1 MRGMKRVNHVN
12 LCRWRF
18 LAAAAAV
25 LGTAAAASAQQ
36 TATVTAGERYRA
48 SGLYTVFFGD
58 EYRGAWTTPL
68 RVEVLNPATF
78 GGGLTVAG
86 EGGGLSTESLRLKG
100 RDGREYVFRSVDKN
114 SARAVPE
121 DLQGSIV
128 QDIAQDQTAAKQPAA
143 ALMVPPL
150 LRAAGVPHVVPRLLV
165 MPDHPFLGE
174 HRQKFAGKLGQIE
187 ERPVDGDDGGV
198 AFNGAERIEGTEDFL
213 EELEE
218 EGDNRVDAPTYLK
231 ARLMDLM
238 IGDWDRHPDQWR
250 WARYD
255 RGGAEVWVP
264 IPRDRDNAFARHE
277 GIAMAVA
284 RKVAPQLTQYGPE
297 YGNVYGLH
305 FQASALDRQL
315 LSSLDRAAWD
325 SIAQFLRT
333 RITDAVIDTA
343 VRRLPPEYYAIDGE
357 RIRTELTS
365 RRDGVPEAAREFY
378 ELLSSEVDVYASD
391 DAERAQVVRAA
402 DGAVTVIVTPS
413 GSARPSFV
421 RRFVPGDTREVRVY
435 LRGGDDAAEVTGS
448 GPGDILVRVIGGGG
462 DDRLEDRS
470 TASGGRRTVF
480 HDDRGNNQVQL
491 GTGAKLDER
500 AYVTPQRRSLV
511 GNPPP
516 LRDYGTTTG
525 FFTPTARWQTDVGP
539 VIGFGPSRTR
549 FGFRRQP
556 YATFHH
562 ARVVFAPL
570 AGGLGLEVAGDY
582 RRTNRPTFTT
592 FLLRA
597 NNFET
602 TRFYGFGND
611 TDDDGDD
618 RDRYVVRHNLAA
630 GELLLNMRLAP
641 GLMLAV
647 GPEVRYVDA
656 RVRDELLLSTAQ
668 PAGTSAFTQAGAL
681 ARVALER
688 RDTLAVTR
696 SGVTASAEARGFGW
710 TDGTPFGR
718 LRAQAATYVPVG
730 ARGPSLAL
738 RAGGETAV
746 GDFPFQEAAFLG
758 GFTTL
763 RGFQYQRFAGDAS
776 VFGSAE
782 ARQPVGEVRLIAR
795 GRLGVM
801 GLVDAGRVY
810 ADGDSD
816 GGWHTAVGV
825 GVYFETVGR
834 VLGLTYA
841 KGESGLFY
849 LHFGLP
855 F

>member
-1 MRGMKRVNHVN
+1 MRLVN
-12 LCRWRF
+12 LCRWRS

-25 LGTAAAASAQQ
+25 LGAASAASAQQ
-36 TATVTAGERYRA
+36 TSTVTAGERYRA
-48 SGLYTVFFGD
+48 GGLHTALFGQ
-58 EYRGAWTTPL
+58 EYRAAWTTPL
-68 RVEVLNPATF
+68 RVEVLDPASF
-78 GGGLTVAG
+78 AGGLTVTG

-114 SARAVPE
+114 SGRAVPE
-121 DLQGSIV
+121 DLQKSFI
-128 QDIAQDQTAAKQPAA
+128 QDVAQDQTAAKQPAA
-143 ALMVPPL
+143 ALVVPPL
-150 LRAAGVPHVVPRLLV
+150 LRAAGVFHVVPRLYV

-174 HRQKFAGKLGQIE
+174 HRREFAGKLGQLE
-187 ERPVDGDDGGV
+187 ERPVDADDGGP
-198 AFNGAERIEGTEDFL
+198 AFEGAERVEGTPDFL

-218 EGDNRVDAPTYLK
+218 EGDNVVDAPAYLK
-231 ARLMDLM
+231 ARLMDMM

-255 RGGAEVWVP
+255 RGAAEVWVP

-277 GIAMAVA
+277 GIVMALA

-297 YGNVYGLH
+297 YGTIYGLH
-305 FQASALDRQL
+305 FQASGLDRQL

-333 RITDAVIDTA
+333 RVTDAVIDTA

-357 RIRTELTS
+357 RIRNELMS
-365 RRDGVPEAAREFY
+365 RRDRVPQAAREFY

-391 DAERAQVVRAA
+391 DDERARIVRAA
-402 DGAVTVIVTPS
+402 DGTVTVTVTAGESGTPS
-413 GSARPSFV
+413 FT
-421 RRFVPGDTREVRVY
+421 RRFLPGETREVRLY
-435 LRGGDDAAEVTGS
+435 LRGGDDAAEVTGT

-462 DDRLEDRS
+462 DDRLTDRS

-480 HDDRGNNQVQL
+480 YDDRGDNRVEL
-491 GTGAKLDER
+491 GTEAKLDTR
-500 AYVTPQRRSLV
+500 PYVTPQRRSLV

-516 LRDYGTTTG
+516 LRDYGTTSAL
-525 FFTPTARWQTDVGP
+525 FTPAARWQTDVGP
-539 VIGFGPSRTR
+539 VIGFGPSSTR

-556 YATFHH
+556 HATFHH

-570 AGGLGLEVAGDY
+570 AGGVGFEVAGDV
-582 RRTNRPTFTT
+582 RRTNRPAFTS

-602 TRFYGFGND
+602 TRFYGFGNE
-611 TDDDGDD
+611 TSEAGDD
-618 RDRYVVRHNLAA
+618 FDRYVVRHNFAA
-630 GELLLNMRLAP
+630 GELLLNTRLAP
-641 GLMLAV
+641 GLMLAL
-647 GPEVRYVDA
+647 GPEVRYVDV
-656 RVRDELLLSTAQ
+656 RVRDELLIATAD

-681 ARVALER
+681 ARLVLNR

-710 TDGTPFGR
+710 TDGGPFGR
-718 LRAQAATYVPVG
+718 LRAQAATYVPIG
-730 ARGPSLAL
+730 ARGPSLAF
-738 RAGGETAV
+738 RAGGERAV

-758 GFTTL
+758 GFGSL

-782 ARQPVGEVRLIAR
+782 ARQPVGQVRLIAR
-795 GRLGVM
+795 GRLGVL
-801 GLVDAGRVY
+801 GFADAGRVY
-810 ADGDSD
+810 VDGESE
-816 GGWHTAVGV
+816 GGWHTALG
-825 GVYFETVGR
+825 GGAYFETVGR
-834 VLGLTYA
+834 VLSVTYA
-841 KGESGLFY
+841 QGESGLIY
-849 LHFGLP
+849 VNFGLP

>member
-1 MRGMKRVNHVN
+1 MNLVN

-18 LAAAAAV
+18 LAAAAV
-25 LGTAAAASAQQ
+25 LGTASAASAQQ
-36 TATVTAGERYRA
+36 TVTVTAGERYRA
-48 SGLYTVFFGD
+48 GGLHTTLLGED
-58 EYRGAWTTPL
+58 YRAAWTAPV
-68 RVEVLNPATF
+68 RVEVLDPASF
-78 GGGLTVAG
+78 AGGLTV
-86 EGGGLSTESLRLKG
+86 EKQGGGLSTESLRLKG

-114 SARAVPE
+114 SGRAVPE

-143 ALMVPPL
+143 ALIVPPL
-150 LRAAGVPHVVPRLLV
+150 LRAAGVPHVAPRLYV

-174 HRQKFAGKLGQIE
+174 HRQKFANRLGQLE

-198 AFNGAERIEGTEDFL
+198 AFGGSERVEGTEDFL

-231 ARLMDLM
+231 ARLVDMM

-255 RGGAEVWVP
+255 RGGAEVWEP

-277 GIAMAVA
+277 GLLMAVA
-284 RKVAPQLTQYGPE
+284 RRVAPQLTQYGPE
-297 YGNVYGLH
+297 YGNIYGLH
-305 FQASALDRQL
+305 YQASGLDRQL

-325 SIAQFLRT
+325 SIAGFLRT

-343 VRRLPPEYYAIDGE
+343 VRRLPPEYYAIDGP
-357 RIRTELTS
+357 RIRTELMS
-365 RRDGVPEAAREFY
+365 RRDRVPLAARELY

-391 DAERAQVVRAA
+391 DAERAQIVRAA
-402 DGAVTVIVTPS
+402 DGAVTVIVTPEK
-413 GSARPSFV
+413 SARPSFV
-421 RRFVPGDTREVRVY
+421 RRFVPGDTREVRLY
-435 LRGGDDAAEVTGS
+435 LRGGDDAAEVTGA

-480 HDDRGNNQVQL
+480 HDDRGDNRVEL
-491 GTGAKLDER
+491 GTGAKLDTR
-500 AYVTPQRRSLV
+500 PYVTPQRRSLV

-516 LRDYGTTTG
+516 LRDYGTTSSL
-525 FFTPTARWQTDVGP
+525 FTPTARWQLDVGP

-570 AGGLGLEVAGDY
+570 AGGVGAEVVGDY
-582 RRTNRPTFTT
+582 RRTNRPEFTT

-602 TRFYGFGND
+602 TRFYGFGNE
-611 TDDDGDD
+611 TSEAGDDG
-618 RDRYVVRHNLAA
+618 DRYVVRHNFAA
-630 GELLLNMRLAP
+630 GELLLNTRLAP
-641 GLMLAV
+641 GLMVAA

-656 RVRDELLLSTAQ
+656 RVRDEHLISTVR

-681 ARVALER
+681 ARLALDR
-688 RDTLAVTR
+688 RDTLAITR
-696 SGVTASAEARGFGW
+696 SGVTAFAEARGFGW

-730 ARGPSLAL
+730 ARGPSLAF

-763 RGFQYQRFAGDAS
+763 RGFQNQRFAGDAS

-782 ARQPVGEVRLIAR
+782 ARQPVGQVRLITR
-795 GRLGVM
+795 GRLGVL

-810 ADGDSD
+810 VDGESD
-816 GGWHTAVGV
+816 GGWHTAVG
-825 GVYFETVGR
+825 GGMYFETVGR

>member
-1 MRGMKRVNHVN
+1 MNHVN
-12 LCRWRF
+12 LCRWR
-18 LAAAAAV
+18 LLAAAAV
-25 LGTAAAASAQQ
+25 LGTASAASAQQ

-48 SGLYTVFFGD
+48 AGLHTVLFGE
-58 EYRGAWTTPL
+58 EYRAAWTTPV
-68 RVEVLNPATF
+68 RVEVLDPASF
-78 GGGLTVAG
+78 AGGLTV
-86 EGGGLSTESLRLKG
+86 ESQGGGLSTESLRLKG

-114 SARAVPE
+114 SGRAVPE
-121 DLQGSIV
+121 DLQGTFV

-143 ALMVPPL
+143 ALIVPPL
-150 LRAAGVPHVVPRLLV
+150 LRAAGVPHVVPRLFV

-174 HRQKFAGKLGQIE
+174 FRRKFAGRLGQLE

-198 AFNGAERIEGTEDFL
+198 AFQGAERIEGTEDFL

-231 ARLMDLM
+231 ARLMDM
-238 IGDWDRHPDQWR
+238 MMGDWDRHPDQWR

-277 GIAMAVA
+277 GIAMAIA

-297 YGNVYGLH
+297 YGNIYGLH

-333 RITDAVIDTA
+333 RVTDAVIDTA
-343 VRRLPPEYYAIDGE
+343 VRRLPPEYYAVDGE
-357 RIRTELTS
+357 RIRTELIS
-365 RRDGVPEAAREFY
+365 RRDRVPQAAREFY

-391 DAERAQVVRAA
+391 DAERAQIVRAA
-402 DGAVTVIVTPS
+402 DGAVTVIVTP
-413 GSARPSFV
+413 GESARPSFA
-421 RRFVPGDTREVRVY
+421 RRFVPGETREVRLY
-435 LRGGDDAAEVTGS
+435 LRGGDDAAEVTGT

-480 HDDRGNNQVQL
+480 HDDRGDNRVEL
-491 GTGAKLDER
+491 GTQAKLDTR
-500 AYVTPQRRSLV
+500 PYVTPQRRSLV

-516 LRDYGTTTG
+516 LRDYGTTTAL
-525 FFTPTARWQTDVGP
+525 FTPTARWQVDVGP

-570 AGGLGLEVAGDY
+570 AGGVGVEVAGDY
-582 RRTNRPTFTT
+582 RRTNRPAFTT

-602 TRFYGFGND
+602 TRFYGFGNETSD
-611 TDDDGDD
+611 EGDDGE
-618 RDRYVVRHNLAA
+618 RYVVRHNFAA
-630 GELLLNMRLAP
+630 GELLLNRRIAP

-647 GPEVRYVDA
+647 GPEVRYVDP
-656 RVRDELLLSTAQ
+656 RVRDELLISTEV
-668 PAGTSAFTQAGAL
+668 PAGTSYFAQAGAL
-681 ARVALER
+681 ARLALNR
-688 RDTLAVTR
+688 RDTLPVTR
-696 SGVTASAEARGFGW
+696 SGVTAMAEARGFGW
-710 TDGTPFGR
+710 TDGGPFGR
-718 LRAQAATYVPVG
+718 LRGQAATYVPIG
-730 ARGPSLAL
+730 ARGPSLAF

-758 GFTTL
+758 GVTSL

-776 VFGSAE
+776 VFGTAE
-782 ARQPVGEVRLIAR
+782 ARQPVGQVRLIVR
-795 GRLGVM
+795 GRLGVL

-810 ADGDSD
+810 VDGESE
-816 GGWHTAVGV
+816 GGWHTAVGG
-825 GVYFETVGR
+825 GVYFETIGR

-849 LHFGLP
+849 VHFGLP